1 MDRIKALFIWL
12 WRCGYSRGFGIQ
24 SPTDY
29 RFVRYVINEHYPYYA
44 YDDIKNEYQ
53 DSKWLAN
60 KLGRLYFRI
69 ANFVQPQNVLIYNL
83 DLPIYNIYV
92 RAGCKKAVIATEMSN
107 DVVPDMIIANISDG
121 FHNQIDSI
129 LNYLRHGS
137 VLVLENIKANHY
149 SRQCW
154 EHILNDDRA
163 MTTFDLYYAGIV
175 LFDDKRY
182 RQHYKINF

>member
-1 MDRIKALFIWL
+1 MNKVQRYLHWLRRI
-12 WRCGYSRGFGIQ
+12 RYCRGFGVQ
-24 SPTDY
+24 SPSAY
-29 RFVRYVINEHYPYYA
+29 RFIRYVINEHYPYYA
-44 YDDIKNEYQ
+44 YDDIKNECQ

-92 RAGCKKAVIATEMSN
+92 RAGCKKAVIATEISN

-137 VLVLENIKANHY
+137 VLVL
-149 SRQCW
+149 
-154 EHILNDDRA
+154 DRKS
-163 MTTFDLYYAGIV
+163 V
-175 LFDDKRY
+175 V
-182 RQHYKINF
+182 